1 MIEKKTSN
9 ISGNDSGI
17 ARGSPADEQGEKK
30 RRYAIRVSPKIYE
43 RLLYI
48 KQKYEQQLGKS
59 ISWDDFFASALFLGI
74 FRKMVEG
81 SE

>member
-1 MIEKKTSN
+1 MIERKTSN
-9 ISGNDSGI
+9 TAGNASGI
-17 ARGSPADEQGEKK
+17 VRGSPADEQGEKK
-30 RRYAIRVSPKIYE
+30 KRYAIRVSPKVYD
-43 RLLYI
+43 RLSFF